1 MTFKRT
7 SLVLLGMLI
16 LVVSVQAAENEQ
28 ATDPKWT
35 GSINAGLTAT
45 SGNTKTDS
53 ISLGINAERRDEKT
67 RITVGGDYAK
77 SNATVGVPA
86 VDTKVEDWWRAIG
99 KYDYFLTPVWYGFLN
114 GRYETDSIA
123 NLDSRLVYG
132 AGAGRQ
138 LIESEKTNLSCEL
151 GLAQMDEEY
160 GTTPGTSNSEVTAQA
175 SYKLTHQLVDTV
187 QLIHD
192 LTYYPSINKVSD
204 YYLTTTAELRANFTE
219 TMFANFKVIYGRDS
233 TPALGQGASDTKYIL
248 GVGMGF

>member
-1 MTFKRT
+1 MY
-7 SLVLLGMLI
+7 LVLLGVLML
-16 LVVSVQAAENEQ
+16 VGAVNAAQEEQ
-28 ATDPKWT
+28 ASDPKWT

-53 ISLGINAERRDEKT
+53 ISLGISAERRDEKT
-67 RITVGGDYAK
+67 RITAGGDYAK
-77 SNATVGVPA
+77 SNAEVAGV
-86 VDTKVEDWWRAIG
+86 DQKVEDWWRAVG

-114 GRYETDSIA
+114 GRYETDDIA

-151 GLAQMDEEY
+151 GIAQMDEKY
-160 GTTPGTSNSEVTAQA
+160 TNPNASDSKVTAQA
-175 SYKLTHQLVDTV
+175 SYKLTHQLIDTV
-187 QLIHD
+187 KLIHD
-192 LTYYPSINKVSD
+192 LTYYPDIKKVSD

-219 TMFANFKVIYGRDS
+219 TMFANFKVIYGRDA
-233 TPALGQGASDTKYIL
+233 TPAMGQGSSDVKYIL